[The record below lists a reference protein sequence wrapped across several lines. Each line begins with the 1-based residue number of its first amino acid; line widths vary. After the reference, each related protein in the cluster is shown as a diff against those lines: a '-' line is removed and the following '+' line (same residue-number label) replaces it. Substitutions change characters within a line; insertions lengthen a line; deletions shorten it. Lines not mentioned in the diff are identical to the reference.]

1 MKSMTGFG
9 SSSLELED
17 CSIDIEIKSVN
28 NRYLDFNFS
37 MPSYLN
43 FMLEDMKSLIKNK
56 LKRGRVEV
64 YIKIKKYQLSVD
76 SVDIN
81 YELAQKIK
89 EKLDSLNQ
97 KLDMRSDISVRDLV
111 KYDDVMTFTYKD
123 LDNEFLHDNILK
135 VLDEAVNKI
144 YSMRS
149 IEGDNL
155 REDLSTNLSKIEDQI
170 SKISSL
176 TENSVIEYRENLFNK
191 ISELLDEEKIDKDRM
206 YLEVALMADKVD
218 INEELKRFDS
228 HIVQFKSAMDMKDC
242 IGRKLDFIIQE
253 MNREINTISS
263 KSNDESISVCVIE
276 VKSLIEKLREQVQN
290 IE

>member
-56 LKRGRVEV
+56 LKRGRVDV
-64 YIKIKKYQLSVD
+64 YIKIKKYQLAVD

-89 EKLDSLNQ
+89 EKLDSLNK
-97 KLDMRSDISVRDLV
+97 KLDMKSDINVRDLV
-111 KYDDVMTFTYKD
+111 KYDDVMSFTYKD

-135 VLDEAVNKI
+135 VLNEAVNKI

-149 IEGDNL
+149 TEGDNL
-155 REDLSTNLSKIEDQI
+155 RGDLSTNLSKIEDEI

-176 TENSVIEYRENLFNK
+176 TENSVKEYRENLFNK
-191 ISELLDEEKIDKDRM
+191 ISELLDEEKIDRDRM

-263 KSNDESISVCVIE
+263 KSNDENISVCVIE

>member
-56 LKRGRVEV
+56 LKRGRVDV

-176 TENSVIEYRENLFNK
+176 TENSVKEYRENLFNK

-206 YLEVALMADKVD
+206 YLEVALMADKAD

>member
-9 SSSLELED
+9 SSNLELED

-176 TENSVIEYRENLFNK
+176 TENSVKEYRENLFNK

-206 YLEVALMADKVD
+206 YLEVALMADKAD

-228 HIVQFKSAMDMKDC
+228 HIVQFKSTMDIKDC

>member
-37 MPSYLN
+37 MPSFLN

-56 LKRGRVEV
+56 LKRGRVDV

-176 TENSVIEYRENLFNK
+176 TENSVKEYRENLFNK

-206 YLEVALMADKVD
+206 YLEVALMADKAD

-228 HIVQFKSAMDMKDC
+228 HIVQFKSTMDMKDC

>member
-56 LKRGRVEV
+56 LKRGRVDV
-64 YIKIKKYQLSVD
+64 YIKIKKFQLSVD

-81 YELAQKIK
+81 FELAQKIK

-176 TENSVIEYRENLFNK
+176 TENSVKEYRENLFNK

-206 YLEVALMADKVD
+206 YLEVALMADKAD

-228 HIVQFKSAMDMKDC
+228 HIVQFKSTMDIKDC

>member
-56 LKRGRVEV
+56 LKRGRVDV
-64 YIKIKKYQLSVD
+64 YIKIKKYQLAVD

-89 EKLDSLNQ
+89 EKLDSLNK
-97 KLDMRSDISVRDLV
+97 KLDMKSDINVRDLV
-111 KYDDVMTFTYKD
+111 KYDDVMSFTYKD

-135 VLDEAVNKI
+135 VLNEAVNKI

-149 IEGDNL
+149 TEGDNL
-155 REDLSTNLSKIEDQI
+155 REDLSTNLSKIEEEI

-176 TENSVIEYRENLFNK
+176 TENSVKEYRENLFNK

-263 KSNDESISVCVIE
+263 KSNDENISVCVIE

>member
-123 LDNEFLHDNILK
+123 FDNEFLHDNILK

-176 TENSVIEYRENLFNK
+176 TENSVKEYRENLFNK

-206 YLEVALMADKVD
+206 YLEVALMADKAD

-228 HIVQFKSAMDMKDC
+228 HIVQFKSTMDIKDC

>member
-56 LKRGRVEV
+56 LKRGRVDV

-97 KLDMRSDISVRDLV
+97 KLEMTSDINVRDLV
-111 KYDDVMTFTYKD
+111 KYDDVMSFTYKD

-155 REDLSTNLSKIEDQI
+155 MEDLSSNLSKIEEQI

-176 TENSVIEYRENLFNK
+176 TENSVKEYRENLFNK
-191 ISELLDEEKIDKDRM
+191 ISELLDEEKIDKDRI

>member
-155 REDLSTNLSKIEDQI
+155 KEDLSTNLSKIEDQI

-176 TENSVIEYRENLFNK
+176 TENSVKEYRENLFNK

-206 YLEVALMADKVD
+206 YLEVALMADKAD

-228 HIVQFKSAMDMKDC
+228 HIVQFKSTMDIKDC

>member
-43 FMLEDMKSLIKNK
+43 FMLEDMKSLLKNK
-56 LKRGRVEV
+56 LKRGRVDV
-64 YIKIKKYQLSVD
+64 YIKIKKYQLAVD

-89 EKLDSLNQ
+89 EKLDSLNEN
-97 KLDMRSDISVRDLV
+97 LDMKSDINVRDLV
-111 KYDDVMTFTYKD
+111 KYDDVMSFTYKD

-135 VLDEAVNKI
+135 VLNEAVNKI

-149 IEGDNL
+149 TEGDNL
-155 REDLSTNLSKIEDQI
+155 REDLSTNLSKIEEEI

-176 TENSVIEYRENLFNK
+176 TENSVKEYRENLFNK

-263 KSNDESISVCVIE
+263 KSNDENISVCVIE

>member
-56 LKRGRVEV
+56 LKRGRVDV
-64 YIKIKKYQLSVD
+64 YIKIKKYQLAVD

-89 EKLDSLNQ
+89 EKLDSLNEN
-97 KLDMRSDISVRDLV
+97 LDMKSDINVRDLV
-111 KYDDVMTFTYKD
+111 KYDDVMSFTYKD

-135 VLDEAVNKI
+135 VLNEAVNKI

-149 IEGDNL
+149 TEGDNL
-155 REDLSTNLSKIEDQI
+155 REDLSTNLSKIEEEI

-176 TENSVIEYRENLFNK
+176 TENSVKEYRENLFNK

-263 KSNDESISVCVIE
+263 KSNDENISVCVIE

>member
-43 FMLEDMKSLIKNK
+43 FMLEDMKSLIKSK
-56 LKRGRVEV
+56 LKRGRVDV
-64 YIKIKKYQLSVD
+64 FIKIKKYQLSVD

-81 YELAQKIK
+81 YELAEKIK
-89 EKLDSLNQ
+89 EKLDSLNE
-97 KLDMRSDISVRDLV
+97 KLDMKSDINVRDLV
-111 KYDDVMTFTYKD
+111 QYEDVMSFTYKD

-155 REDLSTNLSKIEDQI
+155 EKDLSENLSKIETEI
-170 SKISSL
+170 TKIASL
-176 TENSVIEYRENLFNK
+176 TENSVKEYRENLFKK

-206 YLEVALMADKVD
+206 YLEVALMADKSD

-228 HIVQFKSAMDMKDC
+228 HIVQFKSTMDIKHS

>member
-56 LKRGRVEV
+56 LKRGRVDV

-97 KLDMRSDISVRDLV
+97 KLDMASDINVRDLV
-111 KYDDVMTFTYKD
+111 KYDDVMSFTYKD

-135 VLDEAVNKI
+135 VLDESVNKI

-155 REDLSTNLSKIEDQI
+155 REDLSTNLSKIEEQI

-176 TENSVIEYRENLFNK
+176 TENSVKEYRENLFNK

-206 YLEVALMADKVD
+206 YLEVALMADKAD

>member
-97 KLDMRSDISVRDLV
+97 KLDMKSDISVRDLV

-135 VLDEAVNKI
+135 VLDEAVNEI

-176 TENSVIEYRENLFNK
+176 TENSVKEYRENLFNK

-206 YLEVALMADKVD
+206 YLEVALMADKAD

>member
-43 FMLEDMKSLIKNK
+43 LMLEDMKSLIKNK
-56 LKRGRVEV
+56 LKRGRVDV

-97 KLDMRSDISVRDLV
+97 KLDMASDINVRDLV
-111 KYDDVMTFTYKD
+111 KYDDVMSFTYKD

-155 REDLSTNLSKIEDQI
+155 KEDLSTNLSKIEEQI

-176 TENSVIEYRENLFNK
+176 TENSVKEYRENLFNK
-191 ISELLDEEKIDKDRM
+191 ISELLDEETIDKDRM

-263 KSNDESISVCVIE
+263 KSNDESISICVIE

>member
-56 LKRGRVEV
+56 LKRGRVDV
-64 YIKIKKYQLSVD
+64 YIKIKKYQLAVD

-89 EKLDSLNQ
+89 EKLDSLNEN
-97 KLDMRSDISVRDLV
+97 LDMKSDINVRDLV
-111 KYDDVMTFTYKD
+111 KYDDVMSFTYKD

-135 VLDEAVNKI
+135 VLNEAVNKI

-149 IEGDNL
+149 TEGDNL
-155 REDLSTNLSKIEDQI
+155 REDLSTNLSKIEEQI

-176 TENSVIEYRENLFNK
+176 TENSVKEYRENLFNK

-263 KSNDESISVCVIE
+263 KSNDENISVCVIE

>member
-9 SSSLELED
+9 SSSLGLED

-37 MPSYLN
+37 MPSFLN
-43 FMLEDMKSLIKNK
+43 FMLEDMKSLVKNK
-56 LKRGRVEV
+56 LKRGRVDV

-97 KLDMRSDISVRDLV
+97 KLDMKSDISVRDLV

-176 TENSVIEYRENLFNK
+176 TENSVKEYRENLFNK

-206 YLEVALMADKVD
+206 YLEVALMADKAD

-242 IGRKLDFIIQE
+242 IGRNLDCIIQE
-253 MNREINTISS
+253 MNHEINTISS

>member
-43 FMLEDMKSLIKNK
+43 FMLEDMKSLIKSK
-56 LKRGRVEV
+56 LKRGRVDV
-64 YIKIKKYQLSVD
+64 FIKIKKYQLSVD

-81 YELAQKIK
+81 YELAEKIK
-89 EKLDSLNQ
+89 EKLDSLNE
-97 KLDMRSDISVRDLV
+97 KLDMKSDINVRDLV
-111 KYDDVMTFTYKD
+111 NYEDVMSFTYKD

-155 REDLSTNLSKIEDQI
+155 EKDLTENLSKIETEI
-170 SKISSL
+170 SKIASL
-176 TENSVIEYRENLFNK
+176 SENSVQEYRENLFKK
-191 ISELLDEEKIDKDRM
+191 ISELLEEEKIDKDRM
-206 YLEVALMADKVD
+206 YLEVALMADKSD

-228 HIVQFKSAMDMKDC
+228 HIVQFKSTMEIKHS

>member
-56 LKRGRVEV
+56 LKRGRVDV

-170 SKISSL
+170 SKISNL
-176 TENSVIEYRENLFNK
+176 TENSVKEYRENLFNK

-206 YLEVALMADKVD
+206 YLEVALMADKAD

>member
-43 FMLEDMKSLIKNK
+43 LMLEDMKSLIKNK
-56 LKRGRVEV
+56 LKRGRVDV

-97 KLDMRSDISVRDLV
+97 KLDMASDINVRDLV
-111 KYDDVMTFTYKD
+111 KYDDVMSFTYKD

-155 REDLSTNLSKIEDQI
+155 KEDLSTNLSKIEEQI

-176 TENSVIEYRENLFNK
+176 TENSVKEYRENLFNK
-191 ISELLDEEKIDKDRM
+191 ISELLDEETIDKDRM

-253 MNREINTISS
+253 MNLEINTISS
-263 KSNDESISVCVIE
+263 KSNDESISICVIE

>member
-37 MPSYLN
+37 MPSFLN
-43 FMLEDMKSLIKNK
+43 FMLEDMKSLVKNK
-56 LKRGRVEV
+56 LKRGRVDV

-97 KLDMRSDISVRDLV
+97 KLDMKSDISVRDLV

-149 IEGDNL
+149 IEGYNL

-176 TENSVIEYRENLFNK
+176 TENSVKEYRENLFNK

-206 YLEVALMADKVD
+206 YLEVALMADKAD

>member
-1 MKSMTGFG
+1 MTGFG

-170 SKISSL
+170 YKISSL
-176 TENSVIEYRENLFNK
+176 TENSVKEYRENLFNK

-206 YLEVALMADKVD
+206 YLEVALMADKAD

-228 HIVQFKSAMDMKDC
+228 HIVQFKSTMDIKDC

>member
-56 LKRGRVEV
+56 LKRGRVDV
-64 YIKIKKYQLSVD
+64 YIKIKKYQLAVD

-89 EKLDSLNQ
+89 EKLDSLNEN
-97 KLDMRSDISVRDLV
+97 LDMKSDINVRDLV
-111 KYDDVMTFTYKD
+111 KYDDVMSFTYKD

-135 VLDEAVNKI
+135 VLNEAVNKI

-149 IEGDNL
+149 TEGDNL
-155 REDLSTNLSKIEDQI
+155 REDLSTNLSKIEEEI

-176 TENSVIEYRENLFNK
+176 TENSVKEYRENLFNK

-228 HIVQFKSAMDMKDC
+228 HIVQFISAMDMKDC

-263 KSNDESISVCVIE
+263 KSNDENISVCVIE

>member
-170 SKISSL
+170 SKIPSL
-176 TENSVIEYRENLFNK
+176 TENSVKEYRENLFNK

-206 YLEVALMADKVD
+206 YLEVALMADKAD

-228 HIVQFKSAMDMKDC
+228 HIVQFKSTMDIKDC

>member
-56 LKRGRVEV
+56 LKRGRVDV

-97 KLDMRSDISVRDLV
+97 KLEMTSDINVRDLV
-111 KYDDVMTFTYKD
+111 KYDDVMSFTYKD

-155 REDLSTNLSKIEDQI
+155 MEDLSSNLSKIEEQI

-176 TENSVIEYRENLFNK
+176 TENSVKEYRENLFNK

>member
-89 EKLDSLNQ
+89 EKLNSLNQ
-97 KLDMRSDISVRDLV
+97 KLDMKSDISVRDLV

-135 VLDEAVNKI
+135 VLDEAVNEI

-176 TENSVIEYRENLFNK
+176 TENSVKEYRENLFNK

-206 YLEVALMADKVD
+206 YLEVALMADKAD

-228 HIVQFKSAMDMKDC
+228 HIVQFKSTMDIKDC

>member
-56 LKRGRVEV
+56 LKRGRVDV
-64 YIKIKKYQLSVD
+64 YIKIKKYQLAVD

-81 YELAQKIK
+81 YELAHKIK
-89 EKLDSLNQ
+89 EKLDSLNE
-97 KLDMRSDISVRDLV
+97 KLDMKSDINVRDLV
-111 KYDDVMTFTYKD
+111 KYDDVMSFTYKD

-135 VLDEAVNKI
+135 VLNEAVNKI

-149 IEGDNL
+149 TEGDNL
-155 REDLSTNLSKIEDQI
+155 REDLSTNLSKIEEQI

-176 TENSVIEYRENLFNK
+176 TENSVKEYRENLFNK

-263 KSNDESISVCVIE
+263 KSNDENISVCVIE

>member
-56 LKRGRVEV
+56 LKRGRVDV

-81 YELAQKIK
+81 FELAQKIK

-97 KLDMRSDISVRDLV
+97 KLDMASDINVRDLV
-111 KYDDVMTFTYKD
+111 KYDDVMSFTYKD

-155 REDLSTNLSKIEDQI
+155 REDLSSNLSKIEEQI

-176 TENSVIEYRENLFNK
+176 TENSVKEYRENLFNK

-228 HIVQFKSAMDMKDC
+228 HIVQFKSAMDMRDC

>member
-176 TENSVIEYRENLFNK
+176 TENSVKEYRENLFNK

>member
-176 TENSVIEYRENLFNK
+176 TENSVKEYRENLFNK

-206 YLEVALMADKVD
+206 YLEVALMADKAD

-228 HIVQFKSAMDMKDC
+228 HIVQFKSTMDIKDC

-263 KSNDESISVCVIE
+263 KSNDECISFCVIE

>member
-56 LKRGRVEV
+56 LKRGRVDV

-97 KLDMRSDISVRDLV
+97 KLDMASDINVRDLV
-111 KYDDVMTFTYKD
+111 KYDDVMSFTYKD

-155 REDLSTNLSKIEDQI
+155 REDLSTNLSKIEEQI

-176 TENSVIEYRENLFNK
+176 TENSVKEYRENLFNK

-206 YLEVALMADKVD
+206 YLEVALMADKSD

>member
-37 MPSYLN
+37 MPSFLN

-155 REDLSTNLSKIEDQI
+155 KEDLSTNLSKIEDQI

-176 TENSVIEYRENLFNK
+176 TENSVKEYRENLFNK

-206 YLEVALMADKVD
+206 YLEVALMADKAD

-228 HIVQFKSAMDMKDC
+228 HIVQFKSTMDIKDC

>member
-56 LKRGRVEV
+56 LKRGRVDV

-97 KLDMRSDISVRDLV
+97 KLDMASDINVRDLV
-111 KYDDVMTFTYKD
+111 KYDDVMSFTYKD

-155 REDLSTNLSKIEDQI
+155 MEDLFTNLSKIEEQI

-176 TENSVIEYRENLFNK
+176 TENSVKEYRENLFNK
-191 ISELLDEEKIDKDRM
+191 ISELLDEETIDKDRM

-228 HIVQFKSAMDMKDC
+228 HIVQFKSAMDMRDC

>member
-56 LKRGRVEV
+56 LKRGRIEV

-176 TENSVIEYRENLFNK
+176 TENSVKEYRENLFNK

-206 YLEVALMADKVD
+206 YLEVALMADKAD
-218 INEELKRFDS
+218 INEELKRFGS
-228 HIVQFKSAMDMKDC
+228 HIVQFKSAMNMKDC

>member
-97 KLDMRSDISVRDLV
+97 KLDMKSDISVRDLV

-170 SKISSL
+170 YKISSL
-176 TENSVIEYRENLFNK
+176 TENSVKEYRENLFNK

-206 YLEVALMADKVD
+206 YLEVALMADKAD

-228 HIVQFKSAMDMKDC
+228 HIVQFKSTMDIKDC

>member
-56 LKRGRVEV
+56 LKRGRVDV
-64 YIKIKKYQLSVD
+64 YIKIKKYQLAVD

-81 YELAQKIK
+81 YELAHKIK
-89 EKLDSLNQ
+89 EKLDSLNE
-97 KLDMRSDISVRDLV
+97 KLDMKSDINVRDLV
-111 KYDDVMTFTYKD
+111 KYDDVMSFTYKD

-135 VLDEAVNKI
+135 VLNEAVNKI

-149 IEGDNL
+149 TEGDNL
-155 REDLSTNLSKIEDQI
+155 REDLSTNLSKIEEEI

-176 TENSVIEYRENLFNK
+176 TENSVKEYRENLFNK

-263 KSNDESISVCVIE
+263 KSNDENISVCVIE

>member
-56 LKRGRVEV
+56 LKRGRVDV
-64 YIKIKKYQLSVD
+64 YIKIKKYQLAVD

-89 EKLDSLNQ
+89 EKLDSLNE
-97 KLDMRSDISVRDLV
+97 KLDMKSDIIVRDLV
-111 KYDDVMTFTYKD
+111 KYDDVMSFTYKD

-135 VLDEAVNKI
+135 VLNEAVNKI

-149 IEGDNL
+149 TEGDNL
-155 REDLSTNLSKIEDQI
+155 RGDLSTNLSKIEEEI

-176 TENSVIEYRENLFNK
+176 TENSVKEYRENLFNK
-191 ISELLDEEKIDKDRM
+191 ISELLDEEKIDRDRM

-263 KSNDESISVCVIE
+263 KSNDENISVCVIE

>member
-56 LKRGRVEV
+56 LKRGRVDV
-64 YIKIKKYQLSVD
+64 YIKIKKYQLAVD

-89 EKLDSLNQ
+89 EKLDSLNEN
-97 KLDMRSDISVRDLV
+97 LDMKSDINVRDLL
-111 KYDDVMTFTYKD
+111 KYDDVMSFTYKD

-135 VLDEAVNKI
+135 VLNEAVNKI

-149 IEGDNL
+149 TEGDNL
-155 REDLSTNLSKIEDQI
+155 REDLSTNLSKIEEEI

-176 TENSVIEYRENLFNK
+176 TENSVKEYRENLFNK

-263 KSNDESISVCVIE
+263 KSNDENISVCVIE

>member
-56 LKRGRVEV
+56 LKRGRVDV
-64 YIKIKKYQLSVD
+64 YIKIKKYQLAVD

-89 EKLDSLNQ
+89 EKLDSLNE
-97 KLDMRSDISVRDLV
+97 KLDMKSDINVRDLV
-111 KYDDVMTFTYKD
+111 KYDDVMSFTYKD

-135 VLDEAVNKI
+135 VLNEAVNKI

-149 IEGDNL
+149 TEGDNL
-155 REDLSTNLSKIEDQI
+155 RGDLSTNLSKIEEEI

-176 TENSVIEYRENLFNK
+176 TENSVKEYRENLFNK
-191 ISELLDEEKIDKDRM
+191 ISELLDEEKIDRDRM

-263 KSNDESISVCVIE
+263 KSNDENISVCVIE

>member
-56 LKRGRVEV
+56 LKRGRVDV

-97 KLDMRSDISVRDLV
+97 KLDMASDINVRDLV
-111 KYDDVMTFTYKD
+111 KYDDVMSFTYKD

-155 REDLSTNLSKIEDQI
+155 MEDLSTNLSKIEEQI

-176 TENSVIEYRENLFNK
+176 TENSVKEYRENLFNK
-191 ISELLDEEKIDKDRM
+191 ISELLDEETIDKDRM